1 MSGVWET
8 GGYDSSLDFWSHFF
22 GSVLGMTGRQVT
34 VLCPTSP
41 PYPTIA
47 GIIATHKIK
56 HENRALRDSHVLED
70 ADRFRCCYTKRTRM
84 KKGANNGIFKETNY
98 KYILNQL
105 HSATS
110 GPASSFR

>member
-1 MSGVWET
+1 MGNRRLRFIVILLVSLFRFGFRDDRKT
-8 GGYDSSLDFWSHFF
+8 GD
-22 GSVLGMTGRQVT
+22 GSMPYQ
-34 VLCPTSP
+34 P